1 MAGVRSKEL
10 LKLGTWPAGIA
21 NRGPEE
27 AMPTDEDGN
36 VIALRSAKNVDIDER
51 GKVRRRPGATLVRA
65 AAGLHSIWAHDRF
78 PYMLGVYDADIV
90 LIDSV
95 ENVTPLGLGLTKP
108 DAPMSFDLLAGA
120 VYASNGTDRVQVLE
134 DGSFRAW
141 AAECP
146 GGQPQVTVQ
155 AGQGGLAAGTYQVAI
170 TFLDADGREGGA
182 SLPVEVELDA
192 GDGMLFT
199 NFPVPADPSTT
210 WVRIYC
216 SRPNGEPLYA
226 VQDIPVAMTSFLL
239 GVHQPGAML
248 DKLLLTALPPGQ
260 IVRGH
265 NGRQLVATG
274 NLMLWSPALTYG
286 LTLRHR
292 AYHRYD
298 APLTLMEPAGE
309 AEGSGLFVATA
320 AGNGKS
326 AGRTYYLTG
335 PDPQN
340 WQRVIAYPQGAVP
353 GSAIKVD
360 AKALGLQSGGIVPVW
375 LADNG
380 RIVAGLPGGQVIE
393 LHGDRYVGP
402 ARAERASLALREFNG
417 MQHLIATLRGGEV
430 SGLAATDL
438 AVAEVWKD
446 GVKIG

>member
-1 MAGVRSKEL
+1 MAGVRSSELAGLDGFPLGINNRAKEESVPN
-10 LKLGTWPAGIA
+10 G
-21 NRGPEE
+21 
-27 AMPTDEDGN
+27 
-36 VIALRSAKNVDIDER
+36 ALRAAKNVDIDAD
-51 GKVRRRPGATLVRA
+51 GKPSRRPGATLARA
-65 AAGLHSIWAHDRF
+65 ASGLHSLWAHDRF
-78 PYMLGVYDADIV
+78 PYMLGVHDADIV
-90 LIDSV
+90 LIDAA
-95 ENVTPLGLGLTKP
+95 ETITPLGFSLTKP

-120 VYASNGTDRVQVLE
+120 VYASNGTDQVQVRE

-155 AGQGGLAAGTYQVAI
+155 AGQGGLAAGTYQVAV
-170 TFLDADGREGGA
+170 TFIDEHGREGGA
-182 SLPVEVELDA
+182 TLPVEVEVEA
-192 GDGMLFT
+192 GDGLLLSS
-199 NFPVPADPSTT
+199 FPVAADPSTT

-216 SRPNGEPLYA
+216 SKPNGEPLYK
-226 VQDIPVAMTSFLL
+226 VQDIPVAMSSFLL
-239 GVHQPGAML
+239 GAHQPGAIL
-248 DKLLLTALPPGQ
+248 DKLLLTPLPAGH

-265 NGRQLVATG
+265 NGRQLVADG

-298 APLTLMEPAGE
+298 APMTLMEPAGE

-353 GSAIKVD
+353 GSATKVD
-360 AKALGLQSGGIVPVW
+360 AKALGLQGGVVPVW

-380 RIVAGLPGGQVIE
+380 QLVVGLPGGQVIE
-393 LHGDRYVGP
+393 LHADRYVAP
-402 ARAERASLALREFNG
+402 AKADRASIALREFNG
-417 MQHLIATLRGGEV
+417 MRHLIATLRGGEV

-438 AVAEVWKD
+438 AVAEVWKN
-446 GVKIG
+446 GVQIG